1 MNDLQSVLK
10 AHVGEDICLLV
21 CGHSRGAAVSN
32 LLAARLDEG
41 QLSVMGVDA
50 HAVFAY
56 TLACPTDTLATD
68 AAEPQYG
75 NIY

>member
-1 MNDLQSVLK
+1 MR
-10 AHVGEDICLLV
+10 
-21 CGHSRGAAVSN
+21 HSRGAAVSN
-32 LLAARLDEG
+32 LLATRLDEG

-50 HAVFAY
+50 HDVFAY
-56 TLACPTDTLATD
+56 TLACPADTLATD